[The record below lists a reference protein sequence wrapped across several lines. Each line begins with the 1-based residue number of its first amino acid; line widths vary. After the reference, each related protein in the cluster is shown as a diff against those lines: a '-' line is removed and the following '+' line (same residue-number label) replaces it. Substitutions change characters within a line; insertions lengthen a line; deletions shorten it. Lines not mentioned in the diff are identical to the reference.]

1 MSAQQVIRQPVRRN
15 YETTS
20 HNDIIILLGCELDRL
35 ANECNRLDSVE
46 GEMVDDTDKHRARS
60 AREAAYER
68 MNDIC
73 SALSA
78 FKAESLE
85 AAAIQMRAVSYY
97 SSLEYEDVE
106 RQIITLIHSVV
117 GALESNGG
125 FGRDQWAGIF
135 YLGTRDAFEKVEVG
149 A

>member
-1 MSAQQVIRQPVRRN
+1 MAAQQAIRQPVRRS

-20 HNDIIILLGCELDRL
+20 HNDIIILLGCELQAL
-35 ANECNRLDSVE
+35 ANECNRLDKVT
-46 GEMVDDTDKHRARS
+46 GEMTDDTDRLRARS
-60 AREAAYER
+60 ARDNAYEK

-73 SALSA
+73 SALSV

-85 AAAIQMRAVSYY
+85 AAAIQMRAVSHY

-125 FGRDQWAGIF
+125 FDRDQWAGRF
-135 YLGTRDAFEKVEVG
+135 YLGARDAFDRIE